1 MNPTLPSWR
10 AIASAALG
18 AIALVSACTSP
29 QLAQGPRLAKD
40 QVLHVAIDDQPQS
53 LDPGQVQYPF
63 EDAVLREITEP
74 LLKPTA
80 DMNGVTGAAATGYDV
95 GNNGTVYV
103 FHLRKDAEYSD
114 GQPVRAQ
121 DFVYAWRRLID
132 PRLASP
138 AANFFASA
146 ILNGDR
152 VSILDPQRDASSID
166 AGLQSLGLTAP
177 DDSTFQ
183 VTLSRPDPAFIW
195 LAAMPAA
202 APIRQ
207 DLVAK
212 YGDRWSLSPESMI
225 GNGPFRLQRSVAG
238 DHLTVVPNPH
248 YWGPKPTLTSIDF
261 DVVNDGAAALS
272 KYQAGGVDVIRV
284 QPAQAAMVAG
294 DKALRNDLVKT
305 PALTVY
311 WITFRVTSPRLSNP
325 KVRAALAAAIDRNAY
340 VNTVFLGQGRASDTF
355 IPQGMRGF
363 SPDLGESQKF
373 DVAQARSLLASVGV
387 SGAQLSG
394 LKFSYDR
401 SLDFAKATAQFVHDQ
416 LKTNL
421 GIDITLNPVDANAL
435 SSELDSGAFDIAG
448 PLGWNADYPDPAD
461 WFPIFTTTNSND
473 YSLYQN
479 PRYDSLVAVAAT
491 DDQQSRRD
499 AEYLQAQKMLLEDAP
514 AAFLA
519 QSYSWYLVHGYVRGF
534 STTSVDDWP
543 GELFPS
549 RLYIAGH

>member
-1 MNPTLPSWR
+1 M
-10 AIASAALG
+10 ALG
-18 AIALVSACTSP
+18 ATVLVTACTSP

-40 QVLHVAIDDQPQS
+40 QVLRVAIDDQPQS

-63 EDAVLREITEP
+63 EDSVLREITEP
-74 LLKPTA
+74 LLKPTP
-80 DMNGVTGAAATGYDV
+80 DMNAVTGAAAAGYDV
-95 GNNGTVYV
+95 GGNGTVYV

-114 GQPVRAQ
+114 GRPVKAQ

-138 AANFFASA
+138 AATFFASA

-166 AGLQSLGLTAP
+166 AGLQSLGLAAP
-177 DDSTFQ
+177 DDTTFQ
-183 VTLSRPDPAFIW
+183 VTLSRPDPAFVW

-202 APIRQ
+202 APVRQ

-212 YGDRWSLSPESMI
+212 YGDKWSLSPESMI
-225 GNGPFRLQRSVAG
+225 GNGPFRLQQSVAG

-248 YWGPKPTLTSIDF
+248 YWGPKPTLTSIEF

-272 KYQAGGVDVIRV
+272 KYQAGNVDVIRV

-294 DKALRNDLVKT
+294 DKALHKDLVKS

-325 KVRAALAAAIDRNAY
+325 KVRAALAEAIDRNAY

-363 SPDLGESQKF
+363 SPDLGDSQKF
-373 DVAQARSLLASVGV
+373 DVAQARSALASAGV

-394 LKFSYDR
+394 LKFSYDK
-401 SLDFAKATAQFVHDQ
+401 SLDFAQATAQFVHDQ

-421 GIDITLNPVDANAL
+421 GIDIALNPLDANTLGSDLA
-435 SSELDSGAFDIAG
+435 SGAFDIAG

-491 DDQQSRRD
+491 ADQQSRRD
-499 AEYLQAQKMLLEDAP
+499 AEYAQAQKMLLEDAP

-519 QSYSWYLVHGYVRGF
+519 QSLSWYLVHRYVRGGT
-534 STTSVDDWP
+534 TTSVDDWP

-549 RLYIAGH
+549 QLYIAGH

>member
-1 MNPTLPSWR
+1 MLL
-10 AIASAALG
+10 ASAA
-18 AIALVSACTSP
+18 CTSVG
-29 QLAQGPRLAKD
+29 LTQGPRLAKD

-53 LDPGQVQYPF
+53 LDPGQVQYAF

-74 LLKPTA
+74 LLKPTP
-80 DMNGVTGAAATGYDV
+80 DMNGASDAAAESYDV

-114 GQPVRAQ
+114 GQRVKAQ

-138 AANFFASA
+138 EGNFFAAA
-146 ILNGDR
+146 ILNGDK
-152 VSILDPQRDASSID
+152 VSVLDPQRDASTID
-166 AGLQSLGLTAP
+166 AGLQSLGLAAP
-177 DDSTFQ
+177 DDTTFQ
-183 VTLSRPDPAFIW
+183 VTLSRPDPAFVW

-212 YGDRWSLSPESMI
+212 YGDKWSLSPESMI
-225 GNGPFRLQRSVAG
+225 GNGPFRLSRSVAG

-261 DVVNDGAAALS
+261 DIVNDGAAALNQ
-272 KYQAGGVDVIRV
+272 YEAGSIDVMRV
-284 QPAQAAMVAG
+284 QPAQAGKVAG
-294 DKALRNDLVKT
+294 DKSLRKDLVKS

-325 KVRAALAAAIDRNAY
+325 KVRQALAEAIDRNAY
-340 VNTVFLGQGRASDTF
+340 VDSVFQGQGRAADTF
-355 IPQGMRGF
+355 IPQGMRGYA
-363 SPDLGESQKF
+363 PDLGSTQKF
-373 DVAQARSLLASVGV
+373 DVAQARSALASVGV
-387 SGAQLSG
+387 SAAQLSG
-394 LKFSYDR
+394 MKFSFDR
-401 SLDFAKATAQFVHDQ
+401 SNDFAKATAKFVHDQ

-421 GIDITLNPVDANAL
+421 GIDIALNPVDANTL
-435 SSELDSGAFDIAG
+435 GSQLDSGGFEMAG

-461 WFPIFTTTNSND
+461 WFPIFTTTNSNN
-473 YSLYQN
+473 YALYQN

-491 DDQQSRRD
+491 DDQASRRD
-499 AEYLQAQKMLLEDAP
+499 AEYQQAQKMLLEDSP
-514 AAFLA
+514 VAFLA
-519 QSYSWYLVHGYVRGF
+519 QSFSWYLVHDYVRGH
-534 STTSVDDWP
+534 TATPVDEWP

-549 RLYIAGH
+549 QLYIAGH